1 MMKYKLTIT
10 TDEKSEV
17 IEAVDWWK
25 YKAVL
30 LEISDWL
37 RNKEKYEPFDTVSLS
52 SVRTK
57 LAEILSDNN
66 VDLYE

>member
-1 MMKYKLTIT
+1 MKYKLTIT

-37 RNKEKYEPFDTVSLS
+37 RNKEKYEPFDTVSLTE
-52 SVRTK
+52 VRGFLVET
-57 LAEILSDNN
+57 LTEHNIN
-66 VDLYE
+66 LYND